1 MAETEVVIYQ
11 EKEGQVPL
19 LDWLDDLP
27 VKVQDKCIVLI
38 ERLAEIGHELR
49 RPHCD
54 FLEQGIY
61 ELRARHGN
69 VNYRIL
75 YAFVGRNVVLLSHG
89 FFKERKVPKKEIVRA
104 IRNLNNYKKDPKTHT
119 YSGQL

>member
-1 MAETEVVIYQ
+1 M
-11 EKEGQVPL
+11 
-19 LDWLDDLP
+19 DDLP
-27 VKVQDKCIVLI
+27 DKVQDKCIALI
-38 ERLAEIGHELR
+38 ELLAETGHKLR

-61 ELRARHGN
+61 ELRARRGN

-89 FFKERKVPKKEIVRA
+89 FFKERKVPKKEIYRA
-104 IRNLNNYKKDPKTHT
+104 IRNLDNYKKDPKTHT

>member
-27 VKVQDKCIVLI
+27 AKVQDKCIVLI
-38 ERLAEIGHELR
+38 ERLAEIGHEFR

-69 VNYRIL
+69 VNYLVANISFN
-75 YAFVGRNVVLLSHG
+75 A
-89 FFKERKVPKKEIVRA
+89 
-104 IRNLNNYKKDPKTHT
+104 
-119 YSGQL
+119 